1 LPWRGPNPGADMN
14 VDDRGTST
22 PRDARK
28 TVPSG
33 ASLSSLIRSLGR
45 DAGLLIRQEAA
56 LLRAE
61 LKAAARGVGRAV
73 SVMGGGVGILGLAVL
88 VLLAALVVGLG
99 VALQSYWLSALIV
112 GAVLLLAG
120 GILVYLGVRAL
131 RSPRPEETLASIRAT
146 RNWGV
151 AELRRVRAAIRRPG
165 PSVDLPRL
173 ETGQPGR
180 PAAQPTPLRIR
191 RAAPDERTA
200 SVAERHERRREGL
213 EESRGH
219 GAASSPGS
227 KAFWIGVK
235 DEFTEE
241 NVPGLAAQVAYYAFL
256 SLPPTLM
263 VVFALTGLIGGEP
276 VALWLT
282 ENLTQILPEDAS
294 ELVEGF
300 VQQVVYESAP
310 GPLSIGLL
318 IALWAA
324 SNVFVAL
331 ADTLN
336 RAYGLKP
343 RTSFIRKRL
352 AAIGVMLGA
361 ALLFIAGSAALL
373 AGPSIAGWIGIG
385 TVGATVWT
393 ILQWPLALLLV
404 VGAFWIV
411 YFFLP
416 ARDQWAEKSRILKGA
431 LAGALLWLVATMGF
445 RFYIENFG
453 QYTETYGFLGTII
466 VLLIWLYVTSLVV
479 ILGGIINSQMSRSSA
494 GS

>member
-1 LPWRGPNPGADMN
+1 MN
-14 VDDRGTST
+14 VDDRGTSK
-22 PRDARK
+22 PRDTRK
-28 TVPSG
+28 TVPAG
-33 ASLSSLIRSLGR
+33 ASLSFLVRSLGR

-61 LKAAARGVGRAV
+61 LKAAARGLGRAV
-73 SVMGGGVGILGLAVL
+73 SAMGGGVGVLGLAVL
-88 VLLAALVVGLG
+88 VLIAALVVGLG
-99 VALQSYWLSALIV
+99 VALQSYWLSALII
-112 GAVLLLAG
+112 GAVLLLVG

-131 RSPRPEETLASIRAT
+131 RSPRPDETLASIRAT
-146 RNWGV
+146 RNWAV
-151 AELRRVRAAIRRPG
+151 AEVRRMRAAIRRG
-165 PSVDLPRL
+165 PPVDLPRL
-173 ETGQPGR
+173 EAGQPGR

-191 RAAPDERTA
+191 TAAQDERTA

-213 EESRGH
+213 EEPRGH
-219 GAASSPGS
+219 GDAASPGS

-235 DEFTEE
+235 DEFTQE
-241 NVPGLAAQVAYYAFL
+241 NVSGLAAQVAYYAFL

-336 RAYGLKP
+336 RAYDLKP

-352 AAIGVMLGA
+352 VAIGVMLGA

-373 AGPSIAGWIGIG
+373 AGPAIAGWIGIG
-385 TVGATVWT
+385 TVGATAWT

-431 LAGALLWLVATMGF
+431 LAGALLWLVATIGF

-466 VLLIWLYVTSLVV
+466 VLLVWLYVTSLVV
-479 ILGGIINSQMSRSSA
+479 ILGGIINSQMSRAGA